1 MLLAA
6 YGDLP
11 RLAALDALNQLDV
24 ADYPHLKAEDRVA
37 TLRRLWQRAG
47 LNDPD
52 GERYDQHGR
61 LIIDSAAG
69 FIAWAASNNLAGVVA
84 A

>member
-24 ADYPHLKAEDRVA
+24 ADFPHLDVKGRTA
-37 TLRRLWQRAG
+37 TLARLQQRAG
-47 LNDPD
+47 LNQVD

-69 FIAWAASNNLAGVVA
+69 FMAWAASNNLAGVVA

>member
-11 RLAALDALNQLDV
+11 RLAALDALNRLDV
-24 ADYPHLKAEDRVA
+24 ADYPHLKADDRVA
-37 TLRRLWQRAG
+37 TVRRLWQRAG
-47 LNDPD
+47 LNDAD
-52 GERYDQHGR
+52 GHGYDDHGR

-69 FIAWAASNNLAGVVA
+69 FMAWAASNNLAGVVA

>member
-24 ADYPHLKAEDRVA
+24 ADFPHMDGQGRAA
-37 TLRRLWQRAG
+37 TMRRLWQRAG
-47 LNDPD
+47 LNDAD
-52 GERYDQHGR
+52 SERYDQHGR

-69 FIAWAASNNLAGVVA
+69 FMAWAASNKLAGVVA